1 MAVRRMQPMGF
12 CLGPQS
18 IPWDE
23 EAAMTYFSLLSVN
36 GLVIGLIYALMA
48 AGLTLVFSVLKVVN
62 FGHGALYMLGG
73 YASYYAIGL
82 LGVPPIAGVV
92 VAMVALFLFGVVFER
107 LVLAP
112 MYSDKVERK
121 DEYAIIV
128 TFGLTIL
135 LTNLG
140 LVVFGPFSKSPPAF
154 LQGALIAGPLI
165 LPYDRLIAAVIAVVI
180 LSGLAWFLARTSL
193 GQALDAVSQSRDSA
207 AVIGINPKRM
217 YTIAF
222 GLGSAL
228 AGGAGAL
235 IAPIFAL
242 SPNMGELPGVQA
254 FIIIVLGGMG
264 SVGGSI
270 IGGILLGIVQA
281 LGVGFLPDPNRAL
294 AYTQAFGAL
303 LLILVLLVRPTGLFG
318 RAHMRLE

>member
-1 MAVRRMQPMGF
+1 
-12 CLGPQS
+12 
-18 IPWDE
+18 
-23 EAAMTYFSLLSVN
+23 MTYFMLLTVN

-62 FGHGALYMLGG
+62 FGHGSFYMLGG
-73 YASYYAIGL
+73 YAAYYAIGL
-82 LGVPPIAGVV
+82 LGVPPLVGVFI
-92 VAMVALFLFGVVFER
+92 AMVALFLFGVAIEW
-107 LVLAP
+107 LVLQP
-112 MYSDKVERK
+112 MYTGKVERK

-135 LTNLG
+135 LTNLA

-154 LQGALIAGPLI
+154 LQGTFIAGPLI
-165 LPYDRLIAAVIAVVI
+165 LPYDRLIAAAVAVV
-180 LSGLAWFLARTSL
+180 LLVALAWFLARTSL
-193 GQALDAVSQSRDSA
+193 GQALDAVSQSRESA
-207 AVIGINPKRM
+207 AVIGIDPKRM
-217 YTIAF
+217 YTVAF

-264 SVGGSI
+264 SVSGSI
-270 IGGILLGIVQA
+270 IGGILLGVVQG

-303 LLILVLLVRPTGLFG
+303 LLIFVLLVRPTGLFG
-318 RAHMRLE
+318 RAHTRLE

>member
-1 MAVRRMQPMGF
+1 
-12 CLGPQS
+12 
-18 IPWDE
+18 
-23 EAAMTYFSLLSVN
+23 MTYFTLLTTN

-62 FGHGALYMLGG
+62 FGHGSLYMVGG
-73 YASYYAIGL
+73 YASYYAITL
-82 LGVPPIAGVV
+82 LGVPPIVGVV
-92 VAMVALFLFGVVFER
+92 VAMLALFGFGVAFER

-112 MYSDKVERK
+112 MYTDKVERK

-135 LTNLG
+135 LTNLA
-140 LVVFGPFSKSPPAF
+140 LVVFGPFSKSPPSF
-154 LQGALIAGPLI
+154 WQGTLIAGPLI
-165 LPYDRLIAAVIAVVI
+165 LPYDRLIASIVAIVLLV
-180 LSGLAWFLARTSL
+180 GLAWFLARTSL
-193 GQALDAVSQSRDSA
+193 GQALDAVSQSRESA

-242 SPNMGELPGVQA
+242 TPDMGELPGVQA

-270 IGGILLGIVQA
+270 IGGILLGIVQG
-281 LGVGFLPDPNRAL
+281 LGVGYLPDPNRAL
-294 AYTQAFGAL
+294 AFTQAFGAL
-303 LLILVLLVRPTGLFG
+303 LLIIVLLVRPTGLFG
-318 RAHMRLE
+318 RTHPRLD

>member
-1 MAVRRMQPMGF
+1 
-12 CLGPQS
+12 
-18 IPWDE
+18 
-23 EAAMTYFSLLSVN
+23 MTYFMLLTVN

-62 FGHGALYMLGG
+62 FGHGSFYMLGG
-73 YASYYAIGL
+73 YAAYYAIGL
-82 LGVPPIAGVV
+82 LGVPPLVGVFI
-92 VAMVALFLFGVVFER
+92 AMVTLFLFGVAIEW
-107 LVLAP
+107 LVLQP
-112 MYSDKVERK
+112 MYTEKVERK

-135 LTNLG
+135 LTNLA

-154 LQGALIAGPLI
+154 LQGTFIAGPLI
-165 LPYDRLIAAVIAVVI
+165 LPYDRLIAAAVAVV
-180 LSGLAWFLARTSL
+180 LLVALAWFLARTSL
-193 GQALDAVSQSRDSA
+193 GQALDAVSQSRESA

-217 YTIAF
+217 YTVAF

-264 SVGGSI
+264 SVSGSI
-270 IGGILLGIVQA
+270 IGGILLGVVQG

-303 LLILVLLVRPTGLFG
+303 LLIFVLLVRPTGLFG
-318 RAHMRLE
+318 RAHTRLE

>member
-1 MAVRRMQPMGF
+1 MAVRRMQPI
-12 CLGPQS
+12 

-140 LVVFGPFSKSPPAF
+140 LVVFGPFIKSH
-154 LQGALIAGPLI
+154 
-165 LPYDRLIAAVIAVVI
+165 
-180 LSGLAWFLARTSL
+180 TS
-193 GQALDAVSQSRDSA
+193 
-207 AVIGINPKRM
+207 
-217 YTIAF
+217 
-222 GLGSAL
+222 
-228 AGGAGAL
+228 
-235 IAPIFAL
+235 
-242 SPNMGELPGVQA
+242 
-254 FIIIVLGGMG
+254 
-264 SVGGSI
+264 
-270 IGGILLGIVQA
+270 
-281 LGVGFLPDPNRAL
+281 
-294 AYTQAFGAL
+294 
-303 LLILVLLVRPTGLFG
+303 
-318 RAHMRLE
+318 

>member
-1 MAVRRMQPMGF
+1 
-12 CLGPQS
+12 
-18 IPWDE
+18 
-23 EAAMTYFSLLSVN
+23 MTYFMLLAVN

-48 AGLTLVFSVLKVVN
+48 VGLTLVFSVLKVVN
-62 FGHGALYMLGG
+62 FGHGSFYMLGG
-73 YASYYAIGL
+73 YAAYYAISV
-82 LGVPPIAGVV
+82 LGVPPLVGVLI
-92 VAMVALFLFGVVFER
+92 AMVALFLFGVAIEW
-107 LVLAP
+107 LVLQP
-112 MYSDKVERK
+112 MYTGKVERK

-135 LTNLG
+135 LTNLA

-154 LQGALIAGPLI
+154 LQGTFIAGPLI
-165 LPYDRLIAAVIAVVI
+165 LPYDRLIAAVIAV
-180 LSGLAWFLARTSL
+180 LLLAGLAWFLARTSL
-193 GQALDAVSQSRDSA
+193 GQALDAVSQSRESA

-217 YTIAF
+217 YTVAF
-222 GLGSAL
+222 GLGAAL

-270 IGGILLGIVQA
+270 IGGILLGVVQG

-303 LLILVLLVRPTGLFG
+303 LLIVVLLVRPTGLFG
-318 RAHMRLE
+318 RAHTRLE

>member
-1 MAVRRMQPMGF
+1 MQRMQPMGF
-12 CLGPQS
+12 GLWPQP
-18 IPWDE
+18 IQRDE

-62 FGHGALYMLGG
+62 LGNGSLYMLGG

-82 LGVPPIAGVV
+82 LGVPPIAGVI

-140 LVVFGPFSKSPPAF
+140 LVVFGPFSRSAPAF
-154 LQGALIAGPLI
+154 WPGTLIVGPLI
-165 LPYDRLIAAVIAVVI
+165 VAHDRLVAAIIAMA
-180 LSGLAWFLARTSL
+180 LLGGLGWFLARTTL
-193 GQALDAVSQSRDSA
+193 GQALDAVSQNRDAA
-207 AVIGINPKRM
+207 AVI
-217 YTIAF
+217 
-222 GLGSAL
+222 
-228 AGGAGAL
+228 
-235 IAPIFAL
+235 
-242 SPNMGELPGVQA
+242 
-254 FIIIVLGGMG
+254 
-264 SVGGSI
+264 
-270 IGGILLGIVQA
+270 
-281 LGVGFLPDPNRAL
+281 
-294 AYTQAFGAL
+294 
-303 LLILVLLVRPTGLFG
+303 
-318 RAHMRLE
+318 

>member
-1 MAVRRMQPMGF
+1 
-12 CLGPQS
+12 
-18 IPWDE
+18 
-23 EAAMTYFSLLSVN
+23 MTYFTLLTTN

-62 FGHGALYMLGG
+62 FGHGSLYMVGG
-73 YASYYAIGL
+73 YASYYAITL
-82 LGVPPIAGVV
+82 LGVPPIVGVV
-92 VAMVALFLFGVVFER
+92 VAMLALFGFGVAFER

-112 MYSDKVERK
+112 MYTDKVERK

-135 LTNLG
+135 LTNLA
-140 LVVFGPFSKSPPAF
+140 LVVFGPFSKSPPSF
-154 LQGALIAGPLI
+154 WQGTLIAGPLI
-165 LPYDRLIAAVIAVVI
+165 LPYDRLIASIVAIVLLV
-180 LSGLAWFLARTSL
+180 GLAWFLARTSL
-193 GQALDAVSQSRDSA
+193 GQALDAVSQSRESA

-242 SPNMGELPGVQA
+242 TPDMGELPGVQA

-270 IGGILLGIVQA
+270 IGGILLGIVQG
-281 LGVGFLPDPNRAL
+281 LGVGYLPDPNRAL

-303 LLILVLLVRPTGLFG
+303 LLIIVLLVRPTGLFG
-318 RAHMRLE
+318 RTHPRLD

>member
-1 MAVRRMQPMGF
+1 
-12 CLGPQS
+12 
-18 IPWDE
+18 
-23 EAAMTYFSLLSVN
+23 MTYFMLLTTN

-62 FGHGALYMLGG
+62 FGHGSLYMLGG
-73 YASYYAIGL
+73 YASYYAISL
-82 LGVPPIAGVV
+82 LGVPPILGIVI
-92 VAMVALFLFGVVFER
+92 AMVVLFLFGVAFER
-107 LVLAP
+107 LVLQP
-112 MYSDKVERK
+112 MYTDKVERK

-128 TFGLTIL
+128 TFGMTIL
-135 LTNLG
+135 ITNLA
-140 LVVFGPFSKSPPAF
+140 LVVFGPFSKSPPSF
-154 LQGALIAGPLI
+154 LSGTLIAGPLI
-165 LPYDRLIAAVIAVVI
+165 LPYDRLIASIVAIVI
-180 LSGLAWFLARTSL
+180 LAGLAWFLARTSL
-193 GQALDAVSQSRDSA
+193 GQALDAVSQSRESA

-222 GLGSAL
+222 GLSAAL

-242 SPNMGELPGVQA
+242 SPDMGELPGVQA

-270 IGGILLGIVQA
+270 IGGILLGIVQG
-281 LGVGFLPDPNRAL
+281 LGVGYLPDPNRAL

-318 RAHMRLE
+318 RAHLRLD

>member
-1 MAVRRMQPMGF
+1 
-12 CLGPQS
+12 
-18 IPWDE
+18 
-23 EAAMTYFSLLSVN
+23 MTYFILLTTN

-62 FGHGALYMLGG
+62 FGHGSLYMLGG
-73 YASYYAIGL
+73 YASYYAISL
-82 LGVPPIAGVV
+82 LGVPPILGIVI
-92 VAMVALFLFGVVFER
+92 AMVALFLFGVAFER

-112 MYSDKVERK
+112 MYTDKVERK

-128 TFGLTIL
+128 TFGMTIL
-135 LTNLG
+135 ITNLA

-154 LQGALIAGPLI
+154 LSGTLIAGPLI
-165 LPYDRLIAAVIAVVI
+165 LPYDRLIASIVAIII
-180 LSGLAWFLARTSL
+180 LAGLAWFLARTAL
-193 GQALDAVSQSRDSA
+193 GQALDAVSQSRESA

-228 AGGAGAL
+228 AGAAGAL

-242 SPNMGELPGVQA
+242 SPDMGELPGVQA

-270 IGGILLGIVQA
+270 IGGILLGIVQG
-281 LGVGFLPDPNRAL
+281 LGVGYLPDPNRAL

-318 RAHMRLE
+318 RAHLRLD